1 MGGFLWNVSRLRLE
15 RDVQPWWVKPSVGE
29 SCMCVCVCVCLSV
42 PDAAGGSG
50 SWIAEVQRVS
60 VCGYHQT
67 DGSVAALRQRLE
79 KDAFDPRLQ
88 AKAKLGL
95 WGRW

>member
-1 MGGFLWNVSRLRLE
+1 MERQPVAFGARRATMVGETVSRR
-15 RDVQPWWVKPSVGE
+15 V
-29 SCMCVCVCVCLSV
+29 VCVCLPV

-60 VCGYHQT
+60 VCGYQT

-88 AKAKLGL
+88 AKAKQGL
-95 WGRW
+95 RGRW